1 MVILRKY
8 GWKYQT
14 DVFYTLLL
22 LHFKPKSIQ
31 RDSQYQQAIVGT
43 STVCYI

>member
-1 MVILRKY
+1 MVILRKS

-14 DVFYTLLL
+14 DVLYT